1 MSDFAPALL
10 LYTGWY
16 FLYNSCM
23 ITLQKYIR
31 QSATYKVFSH
41 LLLTAEGFFDTL
53 GKIAQIGFHVLRCIL
68 KFEVSPKELLAQCDR
83 FGVSSLPITLSIVG
97 MTSIIVASQ
106 VAHEMVKQGG
116 GNFVGL
122 LMTILIVRE
131 VGAIMSGFAITS
143 MIGSSLASELATMR
157 VTEQVDAI
165 EVLGIDSVRYLFVPR
180 ILSGIIMM
188 PFVVIL
194 ASVVGVLLG
203 AVTSDMFAGL
213 TYRAYFDSVWLGLYM
228 KDLMVCLLKAAVFG
242 ATISL
247 ISCTCG
253 YFASGGA
260 KGVGIATTKAV
271 VWSFIAVV
279 VLDMIFAV
287 LFFF

>member
-1 MSDFAPALL
+1 MIAIFKLL
-10 LYTGWY
+10 C
-16 FLYNSCM
+16 YNSGM
-23 ITLQKYIR
+23 EITLSKYLR

-41 LLLTAEGFFDTL
+41 LGVVFADFLDTL
-53 GKIAQIGFHVLRCIL
+53 GKIAQIGFHVLRCIF
-68 KFEVSPKELLAQCDR
+68 KGEISKKELLLQCDR

-116 GNFVGL
+116 GNFVGM

-165 EVLGIDSVRYLFVPR
+165 DVLGVDPIRYLFVPR
-180 ILSGIIMM
+180 VLSGIVMM

-213 TYRAYFDSVWLGLYM
+213 TYRAYFDSAWLGLYM
-228 KDLMVCLLKAAVFG
+228 KDLWVSLLKASVFG
-242 ATISL
+242 GTIAL

-253 YFASGGA
+253 FHATGGA

-271 VWSFIAVV
+271 VWSFISIV
-279 VLDMIFAV
+279 VLDMVFAV

>member
-1 MSDFAPALL
+1 MIAIFELL
-10 LYTGWY
+10 C
-16 FLYNSCM
+16 YNSGM
-23 ITLQKYIR
+23 EITLSKYLR

-41 LLLTAEGFFDTL
+41 LGVVFADFLDTL
-53 GKIAQIGFHVLRCIL
+53 GKIAQIGFHVFRCIF
-68 KFEVSPKELLAQCDR
+68 KGEISKKELLLQCDR
-83 FGVSSLPITLSIVG
+83 FGVTSLPITLSIVG

-116 GNFVGL
+116 GNFVGM

-165 EVLGIDSVRYLFVPR
+165 DVLGVDPIRYLFVPR
-180 ILSGIIMM
+180 VLSGIVMM

-213 TYRAYFDSVWLGLYM
+213 TYRAYFDSAWLGLYM
-228 KDLMVCLLKAAVFG
+228 KDLWVSLLKASVFG
-242 ATISL
+242 GTIAL

-253 YFASGGA
+253 FHATGGA

-271 VWSFIAVV
+271 VWSFISIV
-279 VLDMIFAV
+279 VLDMVFAV

>member
-1 MSDFAPALL
+1 ME
-10 LYTGWY
+10 
-16 FLYNSCM
+16 
-23 ITLQKYIR
+23 ITLSKYLR

-41 LLLTAEGFFDTL
+41 FGVVFADFLDTL
-53 GKIAQIGFHVLRCIL
+53 GKIAQIGFHVFRCIF
-68 KFEVSPKELLAQCDR
+68 KGEISKKELLLQCDR

-116 GNFVGL
+116 GNFVGM

-165 EVLGIDSVRYLFVPR
+165 DVLGVDPIRYLFVPR
-180 ILSGIIMM
+180 VLSGIVMM

-213 TYRAYFDSVWLGLYM
+213 TYRAYFDSAWLGLYM
-228 KDLMVCLLKAAVFG
+228 KDLWVSLLKASVFG
-242 ATISL
+242 GTIAL

-253 YFASGGA
+253 FHATGGA

-271 VWSFIAVV
+271 VWSFISIV
-279 VLDMIFAV
+279 VLDMVFAV

>member
-1 MSDFAPALL
+1 MIAIFELL
-10 LYTGWY
+10 C
-16 FLYNSCM
+16 YNSGM
-23 ITLQKYIR
+23 EITLSKYLR

-41 LLLTAEGFFDTL
+41 LGVVFTDFLDTL
-53 GKIAQIGFHVLRCIL
+53 GKIAQIGFHVLRCIF
-68 KFEVSPKELLAQCDR
+68 KGEISKKELLLQCDR
-83 FGVSSLPITLSIVG
+83 FGVTSLPITLSIVG

-116 GNFVGL
+116 GNFVGM

-165 EVLGIDSVRYLFVPR
+165 DVLGVDPIRYLFVPR
-180 ILSGIIMM
+180 VLSGIVMM

-213 TYRAYFDSVWLGLYM
+213 TYRAYFDSAWLGLYM
-228 KDLMVCLLKAAVFG
+228 KDLWVSLLKASVFG
-242 ATISL
+242 GTIAL

-253 YFASGGA
+253 FHATGGA

-271 VWSFIAVV
+271 VWSFISIV
-279 VLDMIFAV
+279 VLDMVFAV

>member
-1 MSDFAPALL
+1 MIAIFELL
-10 LYTGWY
+10 C
-16 FLYNSCM
+16 YNSGM
-23 ITLQKYIR
+23 EITLSKYLR

-41 LLLTAEGFFDTL
+41 LGVVFADFLDTL
-53 GKIAQIGFHVLRCIL
+53 GKIAQIGFHVLQCIF
-68 KFEVSPKELLAQCDR
+68 KGEISKKELLLQCDR

-116 GNFVGL
+116 GNFVGM

-165 EVLGIDSVRYLFVPR
+165 DVLGVDSIRYLFVPR
-180 ILSGIIMM
+180 VLSGIVMM

-213 TYRAYFDSVWLGLYM
+213 TYRAYFDSAWLGLYM
-228 KDLMVCLLKAAVFG
+228 KDLWVSLLKASVFG
-242 ATISL
+242 GTIAL

-253 YFASGGA
+253 FNATGGA

-271 VWSFIAVV
+271 VWSFISIV
-279 VLDMIFAV
+279 VLDMVFAV

>member
-1 MSDFAPALL
+1 MIAIFELL
-10 LYTGWY
+10 C
-16 FLYNSCM
+16 YNSGM
-23 ITLQKYIR
+23 EITLSKYLR

-41 LLLTAEGFFDTL
+41 LGVVFADFLDTL
-53 GKIAQIGFHVLRCIL
+53 GKIAQIGFHVFRCIF
-68 KFEVSPKELLAQCDR
+68 KGEISKKELLLQCDR

-116 GNFVGL
+116 GNFVGM

-165 EVLGIDSVRYLFVPR
+165 DVLGVDPIRYLFVPR
-180 ILSGIIMM
+180 VLSGIIMM

-213 TYRAYFDSVWLGLYM
+213 TYRAYFDSAWLGLYM
-228 KDLMVCLLKAAVFG
+228 KDLWVSLLKASVFG
-242 ATISL
+242 GTIAL

-253 YFASGGA
+253 FHATGGA

-271 VWSFIAVV
+271 VWSFISIV
-279 VLDMIFAV
+279 VLDMVFAV

>member
-1 MSDFAPALL
+1 MV
-10 LYTGWY
+10 
-16 FLYNSCM
+16 
-23 ITLQKYIR
+23 TLSKYLK

-41 LLLTAEGFFDTL
+41 FSNNFADFLDKL
-53 GKIAQIGFHVLRCIL
+53 GKIAQMGAHVLVGIL
-68 KFEVSPKELLAQCDR
+68 KGNISLKELLFQCDR

-157 VTEQVDAI
+157 VTEQIDAI
-165 EVLGIDSVRYLFVPR
+165 DVLGIDSVWHLFIPR
-180 ILSGIIMM
+180 VLSGIIMM

-194 ASVVGVLLG
+194 ASFVGVILG
-203 AVTSDMFAGL
+203 AVTSDMFAEL
-213 TYRAYFDSVWLGLYM
+213 TYRAYFDSAWLGLYM
-228 KDLMVCLLKAAVFG
+228 KDLWVSLLKSAVFG
-242 ATISL
+242 GTISL
-247 ISCTCG
+247 ISCTFG

-271 VWSFIAVV
+271 VWSFIAIVV
-279 VLDMIFAV
+279 WDMVFAV

>member
-1 MSDFAPALL
+1 MIAIFELL
-10 LYTGWY
+10 C
-16 FLYNSCM
+16 YNSGM
-23 ITLQKYIR
+23 EITLSKYLR

-41 LLLTAEGFFDTL
+41 LGVVFADFLDTL
-53 GKIAQIGFHVLRCIL
+53 GKIAQIGFHVLRCIF
-68 KFEVSPKELLAQCDR
+68 KGEISKKELLLQCDR

-116 GNFVGL
+116 GNFVGM

-165 EVLGIDSVRYLFVPR
+165 DVLGVDPIRYLFVPR
-180 ILSGIIMM
+180 VLSGIVMM

-213 TYRAYFDSVWLGLYM
+213 TYRAYFDSAWLGLYM
-228 KDLMVCLLKAAVFG
+228 KDLWVSLLKASVLG
-242 ATISL
+242 GTIAL

-253 YFASGGA
+253 FHATGGA

-271 VWSFIAVV
+271 VWSFISIV
-279 VLDMIFAV
+279 VLDMVFAV

>member
-1 MSDFAPALL
+1 MIAIFELL
-10 LYTGWY
+10 C
-16 FLYNSCM
+16 YNSGM
-23 ITLQKYIR
+23 EITLSKYLR

-41 LLLTAEGFFDTL
+41 LGVVFADFLNTL
-53 GKIAQIGFHVLRCIL
+53 GKIAQIGFHVLRCIF
-68 KFEVSPKELLAQCDR
+68 KGEISKKELLLQCDR

-116 GNFVGL
+116 GNFVGM

-165 EVLGIDSVRYLFVPR
+165 DVLGVDPIRYLFVPR
-180 ILSGIIMM
+180 VLSGIIMM

-213 TYRAYFDSVWLGLYM
+213 TYRAYFDSAWLGLYM
-228 KDLMVCLLKAAVFG
+228 KDLWVSLLKASVFG
-242 ATISL
+242 GTIAL

-253 YFASGGA
+253 FHATGGA

-271 VWSFIAVV
+271 VWSFISIV
-279 VLDMIFAV
+279 VLDMVFAV

>member
-1 MSDFAPALL
+1 MIAIFELL
-10 LYTGWY
+10 C
-16 FLYNSCM
+16 YNSGM
-23 ITLQKYIR
+23 EITLSKYLR

-41 LLLTAEGFFDTL
+41 LGVVFADFLDTL
-53 GKIAQIGFHVLRCIL
+53 GKIAQIGFHVLRCIF
-68 KFEVSPKELLAQCDR
+68 KGEISKKELLLQCDR

-116 GNFVGL
+116 GNFVGM

-143 MIGSSLASELATMR
+143 MIGSSLSSELATMR

-165 EVLGIDSVRYLFVPR
+165 DVLGVDPIRYLFVPR
-180 ILSGIIMM
+180 VLSGIVMM

-213 TYRAYFDSVWLGLYM
+213 TYRAYFDSAWLGLYM
-228 KDLMVCLLKAAVFG
+228 KDLWVSLLKASVFG
-242 ATISL
+242 GTIAL

-253 YFASGGA
+253 FHATGGA

-271 VWSFIAVV
+271 VWSFISIV
-279 VLDMIFAV
+279 VLDMVFAV

>member
-1 MSDFAPALL
+1 MEIML
-10 LYTGWY
+10 G
-16 FLYNSCM
+16 
-23 ITLQKYIR
+23 KYLR
-31 QSATYKVFSH
+31 QSATYKIFSH
-41 LLLTAEGFFDTL
+41 FLVVFADFLDTI
-53 GKIAQIGFHVLRCIL
+53 GKIIQLGFHVVKCIL
-68 KFEVSPKELLAQCDR
+68 KGEIEWKELLTQCDR

-116 GNFVGL
+116 GNFVGM

-157 VTEQVDAI
+157 VTEKIDAI
-165 EVLGIDSVRYLFVPR
+165 EVLSVDSVRYLFVPR
-180 ILSGIIMM
+180 VLSGAIMM

-194 ASVVGVLLG
+194 ASVAGVLLG

-213 TYRAYFDSVWLGLYM
+213 TYRAYFDSAYLGLYM
-228 KDLMVCLLKAAVFG
+228 KDLGVCILKAIFFG
-242 ATISL
+242 AAISL

-260 KGVGIATTKAV
+260 KGVGLATTKAV
-271 VWSFIAVV
+271 VWSFIAIV
-279 VLDMIFAV
+279 VLDMVFAV

>member
-1 MSDFAPALL
+1 MIAIFELL
-10 LYTGWY
+10 C
-16 FLYNSCM
+16 YNSGM
-23 ITLQKYIR
+23 EITLSKYLR

-41 LLLTAEGFFDTL
+41 LGVVFADFLDTL
-53 GKIAQIGFHVLRCIL
+53 GKIAQIGFHVLRCIF
-68 KFEVSPKELLAQCDR
+68 KGEISKKELLLQCDR

-116 GNFVGL
+116 GNFVGM

-165 EVLGIDSVRYLFVPR
+165 DVLGVDPIRYLFVPR
-180 ILSGIIMM
+180 VLSGIVVM

-213 TYRAYFDSVWLGLYM
+213 TYRAYFDSAWLGLYM
-228 KDLMVCLLKAAVFG
+228 KDLWVSLLKASVFG
-242 ATISL
+242 GTIAL

-253 YFASGGA
+253 FHATGGA

-271 VWSFIAVV
+271 VWSFISIV
-279 VLDMIFAV
+279 VLDMVFAV

>member
-1 MSDFAPALL
+1 
-10 LYTGWY
+10 
-16 FLYNSCM
+16 M
-23 ITLQKYIR
+23 ITFRKYLK
-31 QSATYKVFSH
+31 QSATYKFFSH
-41 LLLTAEGFFDTL
+41 FFENFTNFLDTL
-53 GKIAQIGFHVLRCIL
+53 GKITLMGIHVLKSIL
-68 KFEVSPKELLAQCDR
+68 KGEVRRKELIIQCDR

-165 EVLGIDSVRYLFVPR
+165 DVLNVDSVSYLFVPR
-180 ILSGIIMM
+180 VLSGIIMM

-203 AVTSDMFAGL
+203 AVTSDMFGGL
-213 TYRAYFDSVWLGLYM
+213 TYRAYFDSAWLGLYM
-228 KDLMVCLLKAAVFG
+228 KDLGVCLLKAATFG
-242 ATISL
+242 GAIALT
-247 ISCTCG
+247 SCTCG
-253 YFASGGA
+253 YYATGGA
-260 KGVGIATTKAV
+260 KGVGLATTKAV
-271 VWSFIAVV
+271 VWSFITIVI
-279 VLDMIFAV
+279 LDMVFAI

>member
-1 MSDFAPALL
+1 MIAIFELL
-10 LYTGWY
+10 C
-16 FLYNSCM
+16 YNSGM
-23 ITLQKYIR
+23 EITLSKYLR

-41 LLLTAEGFFDTL
+41 LGVVFADFLDTL
-53 GKIAQIGFHVLRCIL
+53 GKIAQIGFHVLRCIF
-68 KFEVSPKELLAQCDR
+68 KGEISKKELLLQCDR

-116 GNFVGL
+116 GNFVGM

-165 EVLGIDSVRYLFVPR
+165 DVLGVDPIRYLFVPR
-180 ILSGIIMM
+180 VLSGIVMM

-213 TYRAYFDSVWLGLYM
+213 TYRAYFDSAWLGLYM
-228 KDLMVCLLKAAVFG
+228 KDLWVSLLKASVFG
-242 ATISL
+242 GTIAL

-253 YFASGGA
+253 FHATGGA

-271 VWSFIAVV
+271 VWSFISIV
-279 VLDMIFAV
+279 VLDMVFAV

>member
-1 MSDFAPALL
+1 MIAIFELL
-10 LYTGWY
+10 C
-16 FLYNSCM
+16 YNSGM
-23 ITLQKYIR
+23 EITLSKYLR

-41 LLLTAEGFFDTL
+41 FGVVFADFLDTL
-53 GKIAQIGFHVLRCIL
+53 GKIAQIGFHVFRCIF
-68 KFEVSPKELLAQCDR
+68 KGEISKKELLLQCDR

-116 GNFVGL
+116 GNFVGM

-165 EVLGIDSVRYLFVPR
+165 DVLGVDPIRYLFVPR
-180 ILSGIIMM
+180 VLSGIIMM

-213 TYRAYFDSVWLGLYM
+213 TYRAYFDSAWLGLYM
-228 KDLMVCLLKAAVFG
+228 KDLWVSLLKASVFG
-242 ATISL
+242 GTIAL

-253 YFASGGA
+253 FHATGGA

-271 VWSFIAVV
+271 VWSFISIV
-279 VLDMIFAV
+279 VLDMVFAV

>member
-1 MSDFAPALL
+1 MIAIFELL
-10 LYTGWY
+10 C
-16 FLYNSCM
+16 YNSGM
-23 ITLQKYIR
+23 EITLSKYLR

-41 LLLTAEGFFDTL
+41 LGVVFADFLDTL
-53 GKIAQIGFHVLRCIL
+53 GKIAQIGFHVLKCIF
-68 KFEVSPKELLAQCDR
+68 KGEISKKELLLQCDR

-116 GNFVGL
+116 GNFVGM

-165 EVLGIDSVRYLFVPR
+165 DVLGVDSIRYLFVPR
-180 ILSGIIMM
+180 VLSGIVMM

-213 TYRAYFDSVWLGLYM
+213 TYRAYFDSAWLGLYM
-228 KDLMVCLLKAAVFG
+228 KDLWVSLLKAAVFG
-242 ATISL
+242 GTIAL

-253 YFASGGA
+253 FHATGGA

-271 VWSFIAVV
+271 VWSFIAIVV
-279 VLDMIFAV
+279 WDMVFAV

>member
-1 MSDFAPALL
+1 MIAIFELL
-10 LYTGWY
+10 C
-16 FLYNSCM
+16 YNSGM
-23 ITLQKYIR
+23 EITLSKYLR

-41 LLLTAEGFFDTL
+41 LGVVFADFLDTL
-53 GKIAQIGFHVLRCIL
+53 GKIAQIGFHVLQCIF
-68 KFEVSPKELLAQCDR
+68 KGEISKKELLLQCDR

-116 GNFVGL
+116 GNFVGM

-165 EVLGIDSVRYLFVPR
+165 DVLGVDPIRYLFVPR
-180 ILSGIIMM
+180 VLSGIVMM

-213 TYRAYFDSVWLGLYM
+213 TYRAYFDSAWLGLYM
-228 KDLMVCLLKAAVFG
+228 KDLWVSLLKASVFG
-242 ATISL
+242 GTIAL

-253 YFASGGA
+253 FYATGGA

-271 VWSFIAVV
+271 VWSFISIV
-279 VLDMIFAV
+279 VLDMVFAV

>member
-1 MSDFAPALL
+1 MIAIFELL
-10 LYTGWY
+10 C
-16 FLYNSCM
+16 YNSGM
-23 ITLQKYIR
+23 EITLSKYLR

-41 LLLTAEGFFDTL
+41 FGVVFADFLDTL
-53 GKIAQIGFHVLRCIL
+53 GKIAQIGFHVLQCIF
-68 KFEVSPKELLAQCDR
+68 KGEISKKELLLQCDR

-116 GNFVGL
+116 GNFVGM

-165 EVLGIDSVRYLFVPR
+165 DVLGVDPIRYLFVPR
-180 ILSGIIMM
+180 VLSGIVMM

-213 TYRAYFDSVWLGLYM
+213 TYRAYFDSAWLGLYM
-228 KDLMVCLLKAAVFG
+228 KDLWVSLLKASVFG
-242 ATISL
+242 GTIAL

-253 YFASGGA
+253 FHATGGA

-271 VWSFIAVV
+271 VWSFISIV
-279 VLDMIFAV
+279 VLDMVFAV

>member
-1 MSDFAPALL
+1 MAIFELL
-10 LYTGWY
+10 C
-16 FLYNSCM
+16 YNSGM
-23 ITLQKYIR
+23 EITLSKYLK
-31 QSATYKVFSH
+31 QSATYKLFSH
-41 LLLTAEGFFDTL
+41 FGNVFADFLDTL
-53 GKIAQIGFHVLRCIL
+53 GKIAQIGFHVLKCIL
-68 KFEVSPKELLAQCDR
+68 KGEISRRELLLQCDR

-116 GNFVGL
+116 GNFVGM

-157 VTEQVDAI
+157 VTEQVDAVD
-165 EVLGIDSVRYLFVPR
+165 VLGVDSIRYLFVPR
-180 ILSGIIMM
+180 VLSGIIMM

-194 ASVVGVLLG
+194 ASVIGVLLG

-213 TYRAYFDSVWLGLYM
+213 TYRAYFDSAWLGLYM
-228 KDLMVCLLKAAVFG
+228 KDLWVSLLKAAVFG
-242 ATISL
+242 GVISL

-253 YFASGGA
+253 FYATGGA

-271 VWSFIAVV
+271 VWSFIAIVV
-279 VLDMIFAV
+279 WDMVFAV

>member
-1 MSDFAPALL
+1 MIAIFELL
-10 LYTGWY
+10 C
-16 FLYNSCM
+16 YNSGM
-23 ITLQKYIR
+23 EITLSKYLR

-41 LLLTAEGFFDTL
+41 LGVVFADFLNTL
-53 GKIAQIGFHVLRCIL
+53 GKIAQIGFHVFRCIF
-68 KFEVSPKELLAQCDR
+68 KGEISKKELLLQCDR

-116 GNFVGL
+116 GNFVGM

-165 EVLGIDSVRYLFVPR
+165 DVLGVDPIRYLFVPR
-180 ILSGIIMM
+180 VLSGIVMM

-213 TYRAYFDSVWLGLYM
+213 TYRAYFDSAWLGLYM
-228 KDLMVCLLKAAVFG
+228 KDLWVSLLKASVFG
-242 ATISL
+242 GTIAL

-253 YFASGGA
+253 FHATGGA

-271 VWSFIAVV
+271 VWSFISIV
-279 VLDMIFAV
+279 VLDMVFAV